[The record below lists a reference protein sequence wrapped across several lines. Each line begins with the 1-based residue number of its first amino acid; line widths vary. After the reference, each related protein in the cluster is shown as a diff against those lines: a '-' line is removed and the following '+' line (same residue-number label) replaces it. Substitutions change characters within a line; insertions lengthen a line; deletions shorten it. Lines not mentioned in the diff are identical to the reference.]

1 MKKVKNI
8 KVLLEKYLEGET
20 SHTEEL
26 ELRRFFA
33 TAKHLPEEIAAYK
46 PLFAYFDKEAMT
58 EKRPRSSH
66 KLYIR
71 YTWSAIAA
79 SIFLF
84 LSIAGYTGYSHQN
97 KDYVI
102 INGEK
107 STDVRLAKE
116 QARKAFAEV
125 SFSKE
130 DIADD
135 LIPQDMKETVQ

>member
-1 MKKVKNI
+1 MKRVKNI
-8 KVLLEKYLEGET
+8 KVLLDKYLEGET
-20 SHTEEL
+20 SHAEEL

-33 TAKHLPEEIAAYK
+33 TAKHLPEDMAAYK
-46 PLFAYFDKEAMT
+46 PLFAYFDKEAIT
-58 EKRPRSSH
+58 EKQHHSARR
-66 KLYIR
+66 LYFR

-84 LSIAGYTGYSHQN
+84 LSIAGYKGYSHQS

-107 STDVRLAKE
+107 STDVRLAEE
-116 QARKAFAEV
+116 QARKALAEV
-125 SFSKE
+125 SFSQE

-135 LIPQDMKETVQ
+135 LIPQDMKEAVQ